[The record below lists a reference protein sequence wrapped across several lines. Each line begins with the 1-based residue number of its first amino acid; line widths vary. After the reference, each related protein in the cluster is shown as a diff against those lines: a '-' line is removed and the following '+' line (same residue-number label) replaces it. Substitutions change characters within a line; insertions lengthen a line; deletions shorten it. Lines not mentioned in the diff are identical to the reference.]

1 MGWDGFA
8 AKALR
13 PKDFCFSSFYWDEK
27 VTKLRFGLVFVSRK
41 IAKELSFP
49 EFSSLYPNVFLKTTA
64 IAPIV
69 PKPREEILLCR
80 GSAQKIGVNSGK

>member
-1 MGWDGFA
+1 LGFCGFVPLGMGWDGFA

-41 IAKELSFP
+41 IAKELSF
-49 EFSSLYPNVFLKTTA
+49 
-64 IAPIV
+64 
-69 PKPREEILLCR
+69 LLC
-80 GSAQKIGVNSGK
+80 S